1 MIYNLIIGV
10 FSSFF
15 MKLLSALINE
25 KMLTKIFFYCARRLA
40 KYTDT
45 PIDDKFVEELYI
57 AFNKDHNAE
66 NSNEHDSNTAK

>member
-40 KYTDT
+40 KCTDT
-45 PIDDKFVEELYI
+45 PIDDQFVEELYKE
-57 AFNKDHNAE
+57 FHKDQKE
-66 NSNEHDSNTAK
+66 DSNERDSLEPK

>member
-45 PIDDKFVEELYI
+45 PIDDKFVEELYS
-57 AFNKDHNAE
+57 AFNKDQKE
-66 NSNEHDSNTAK
+66 NSNEHDSNSPK